1 MSGEWLQVSVC
12 CIGIYWNSSKSLGL
26 SVAER
31 LIRMLR
37 RRGVGVCLNADLNAI
52 MGLTDCLVDRFD
64 RCQLLIILG
73 GDGTILSGLD
83 YAIEN
88 DLPILGINLGRL
100 GFLTELE
107 TDELDEGVIDR
118 LLTGDYAVDTRTTM
132 MVEGWDYRKF
142 FALNDIVITR
152 ATSSVRILSLEYQA
166 NGAMV
171 DCISGDGLIVATA
184 TGSTAYSLS
193 AGGPV
198 VQPGLECFVLTPI
211 CPHTLNAR
219 PVVVSAD
226 ERITVRMVDD
236 RGGAHAVLDGRRV
249 IALDRNKPEITI
261 RRSIR
266 QARFVRM
273 YEKNYYGLLR
283 NKLSEWTH

>member
-1 MSGEWLQVSVC
+1 MSVRCV
-12 CIGIYWNSSKSLGL
+12 GIHWNSSKRQGLG
-26 SVAER
+26 VADR
-31 LIRMLR
+31 LIGMLR
-37 RRGVGVCLNADLNAI
+37 RRGVDVCLNAELSADAGI
-52 MGLTDCLVDRFD
+52 SDCLVDQFD
-64 RCQLLIILG
+64 RCQLLFVLG

-83 YAIEN
+83 CAIPN
-88 DLPILGINLGRL
+88 DLPIVGINLGRL

-107 TDELDEGVIDR
+107 TNQLDDNVIDR
-118 LLTGDYAVDTRTTM
+118 LLCEDYAIDTRMTM
-132 MVEGWDYRKF
+132 MVEGQDYLKY

-152 ATSSVRILSLEYQA
+152 ATPSVRILSLEYEA
-166 NGAMV
+166 NGALV

-198 VQPGLECFVLTPI
+198 VLPGLECFVLTPI

-226 ERITVRMVDD
+226 ERSTVRMVDD

>member
-1 MSGEWLQVSVC
+1 MSVR
-12 CIGIYWNSSKSLGL
+12 CIGIYWNSSKSMGL

-31 LIRMLR
+31 LIGILR
-37 RRGVGVCLNADLNAI
+37 RRGVDVCLNADLNAI

-226 ERITVRMVDD
+226 ERITVRMLDD
-236 RGGAHAVLDGRRV
+236 RGGAQAVLDGRRA
-249 IALDRNKPEITI
+249 IILDREQPEITI
-261 RRSIR
+261 RRSVR
-266 QARFVRM
+266 QARFVRLN
-273 YEKNYYGLLR
+273 EKNFYGLLR
-283 NKLSEWTH
+283 SKLSEWTH

>member
-1 MSGEWLQVSVC
+1 MSVR
-12 CIGIYWNSSKSLGL
+12 CIGIHWNSSKPMGL
-26 SVAER
+26 EVAER
-31 LIRMLR
+31 LIDMLR
-37 RRGVGVCLNADLNAI
+37 RRGVQVCLNADLGERMDAA
-52 MGLTDCLVDRFD
+52 DCLVDRFD
-64 RCQLLIILG
+64 RCQLLIVLG

-88 DLPILGINLGRL
+88 DLPILGVNLGRL

-118 LLTGDYAVDTRTTM
+118 LLNGDYAIDTRTTM
-132 MVEGWDYRKF
+132 MVEGRDYLKY

-152 ATSSVRILSLEYQA
+152 ATPSVRIVSLEYQA

-198 VQPGLECFVLTPI
+198 VLPGLECFVLTPI

-236 RGGAHAVLDGRRV
+236 RGGAQAVLDGRRV
-249 IALDRNKPEITI
+249 ISLDREHPEITI
-261 RRSIR
+261 RRSVR
-266 QARFVRM
+266 QARFVRL

-283 NKLSEWTH
+283 SKLSEWTH

>member
-1 MSGEWLQVSVC
+1 MSVRCV
-12 CIGIYWNSSKSLGL
+12 GIYWNSSKSLGP

-31 LIRMLR
+31 LIGMLR
-37 RRGVGVCLNADLNAI
+37 QRGVAVCLNADLNATI
-52 MGLTDCLVDRFD
+52 GMTDCLVDRFD
-64 RCQLLIILG
+64 RCQLLIVLG

-83 YAIEN
+83 HAIEN
-88 DLPILGINLGRL
+88 DLPIVGINLGRL

-118 LLTGDYAVDTRTTM
+118 LLNGDYTVDTRTTM

-142 FALNDIVITR
+142 FALNDIVIAR
-152 ATSSVRILSLEYQA
+152 ATSSVRILSLEYEA

-198 VQPGLECFVLTPI
+198 VLPGLECFVLTPI

-236 RGGAHAVLDGRRV
+236 RGGAQAVLDGRRAIV
-249 IALDRNKPEITI
+249 LDREHPEITI
-261 RRSIR
+261 RRSVR
-266 QARFVRM
+266 QARFVRLN
-273 YEKNYYGLLR
+273 EKNYYGLLR
-283 NKLSEWTH
+283 SKLSEWTH

>member
-1 MSGEWLQVSVC
+1 MSVRCV
-12 CIGIYWNSSKSLGL
+12 GIYWNSSKSLGL
-26 SVAER
+26 GVAER
-31 LIRMLR
+31 LIDMLR
-37 RRGVGVCLNADLNAI
+37 QRGVAVCLNADLNAM

-64 RCQLLIILG
+64 RCQLLIVLG

-83 YAIEN
+83 HAIEN

-118 LLTGDYAVDTRTTM
+118 LLNGDYTVDTRTTM

-152 ATSSVRILSLEYQA
+152 ATSSVRILSLEYEA

-198 VQPGLECFVLTPI
+198 VLPGLECFVLTPI

-236 RGGAHAVLDGRRV
+236 RGGAQAVLDGRRA
-249 IALDRNKPEITI
+249 IMLDRDHPEITI

-266 QARFVRM
+266 QARFVRLN
-273 YEKNYYGLLR
+273 EKNYYGLLR
-283 NKLSEWTH
+283 SKLSEWTH

>member
-1 MSGEWLQVSVC
+1 MSVRCV
-12 CIGIYWNSSKSLGL
+12 GIHWNSSKRQGLG
-26 SVAER
+26 VADK
-31 LIRMLR
+31 LIGMLR
-37 RRGVGVCLNADLNAI
+37 RRGVEVCLNAELSADVGI
-52 MGLTDCLVDRFD
+52 SDCLVDQFD
-64 RCQLLIILG
+64 RCQLLFVLG

-83 YAIEN
+83 CAIPN
-88 DLPILGINLGRL
+88 DLPIVGVNLGRL

-107 TDELDEGVIDR
+107 INQLDDNVIDR
-118 LLTGDYAVDTRTTM
+118 LLCEDYAIDTRMTM
-132 MVEGWDYRKF
+132 MVEGQDYLKY

-152 ATSSVRILSLEYQA
+152 ATPSVRILSLEYEA
-166 NGAMV
+166 NGALV

-198 VQPGLECFVLTPI
+198 VLPGLECFVLTPI

-219 PVVVSAD
+219 PVVLSAD

-249 IALDRNKPEITI
+249 IALDRSKPEITI
-261 RRSIR
+261 CRSVR

>member
-1 MSGEWLQVSVC
+1 MSVR

-31 LIRMLR
+31 LIGMLR
-37 RRGVGVCLNADLNAI
+37 RRGVDVCLNADLNAI

-107 TDELDEGVIDR
+107 TNELDEGAIDR

-152 ATSSVRILSLEYQA
+152 ATSSVRILSLEYRA

-226 ERITVRMVDD
+226 ERITVRMLDD
-236 RGGAHAVLDGRRV
+236 RDGAQAVLDGRRA
-249 IALDRNKPEITI
+249 IMLDHEQPEITI
-261 RRSIR
+261 RRSVR
-266 QARFVRM
+266 QARFVRLN
-273 YEKNYYGLLR
+273 EKNFYGLLR
-283 NKLSEWTH
+283 SKLSEWTH

>member
-1 MSGEWLQVSVC
+1 MSVRCV
-12 CIGIYWNSSKSLGL
+12 GIHWNSSKRQGLGM
-26 SVAER
+26 ADK
-31 LIRMLR
+31 LIGMLR
-37 RRGVGVCLNADLNAI
+37 RRGVDVCLNADLSANTGASE
-52 MGLTDCLVDRFD
+52 CLVDQFD
-64 RCQLLIILG
+64 RCQLLIVLG

-83 YAIEN
+83 CAIPN
-88 DLPILGINLGRL
+88 DLPIVGVNLGRL

-107 TDELDEGVIDR
+107 TDQLDEDVIDR
-118 LLTGDYAVDTRTTM
+118 LLGGDYAIDTRTTM
-132 MVEGWDYRKF
+132 AVEGYDCLRY

-152 ATSSVRILSLEYQA
+152 ATPSVTTLSLEYEA
-166 NGAMV
+166 NGALV

-226 ERITVRMVDD
+226 ERITVRMLYD
-236 RGGAHAVLDGRRV
+236 RGGAQAVLDGRRA
-249 IALDRNKPEITI
+249 IMLDREHPEITI
-261 RRSIR
+261 RRSLR
-266 QARFVRM
+266 QARFVRLN
-273 YEKNYYGLLR
+273 EKNFYGLLR
-283 NKLSEWTH
+283 SKLSEWTH

>member
-1 MSGEWLQVSVC
+1 MSVC

-226 ERITVRMVDD
+226 ERITVRMLDD
-236 RGGAHAVLDGRRV
+236 RGGAQAVLDGRRA
-249 IALDRNKPEITI
+249 IMLDREHPEITI
-261 RRSIR
+261 RRSLR
-266 QARFVRM
+266 QARFVRLN
-273 YEKNYYGLLR
+273 EKNFYGLLR
-283 NKLSEWTH
+283 SKLSEWTH

>member
-1 MSGEWLQVSVC
+1 M
-12 CIGIYWNSSKSLGL
+12 
-26 SVAER
+26 AER
-31 LIRMLR
+31 LIDMLR
-37 RRGVGVCLNADLNAI
+37 QRGVAVCLNADLSATI
-52 MGLTDCLVDRFD
+52 GLTDCLVDQFD
-64 RCQLLIILG
+64 RCQLLIVLG

-88 DLPILGINLGRL
+88 DLPIVGINLGRL

-118 LLTGDYAVDTRTTM
+118 LLNGDYTVDTRTTM
-132 MVEGWDYRKF
+132 MVEGWDYRKY

-152 ATSSVRILSLEYQA
+152 ATSSVRILSLEYEA

-198 VQPGLECFVLTPI
+198 VLPGLECFVLTPI

-219 PVVVSAD
+219 PVIVSAD

-236 RGGAHAVLDGRRV
+236 RGGAQAVLDGRRA
-249 IALDRNKPEITI
+249 IMLDRAHPEITI
-261 RRSIR
+261 RRSVR
-266 QARFVRM
+266 QARFVRLN
-273 YEKNYYGLLR
+273 EKNYYGLLR
-283 NKLSEWTH
+283 SKLSEWTH

>member
-1 MSGEWLQVSVC
+1 MSVR
-12 CIGIYWNSSKSLGL
+12 CIGIHWNSSKPMGL
-26 SVAER
+26 EVAER
-31 LIRMLR
+31 LIDMLR
-37 RRGVGVCLNADLNAI
+37 RRGVQVCLNADLSERMDAAD
-52 MGLTDCLVDRFD
+52 GLANRFD
-64 RCQLLIILG
+64 RCQLLIVLG

-88 DLPILGINLGRL
+88 DLPSLGVNLGGL

-107 TDELDEGVIDR
+107 TEELNEGVVDR
-118 LLTGDYAVDTRTTM
+118 LLTGDYAIDTRTTM
-132 MVEGWDYRKF
+132 MVEGWDYLKY

-152 ATSSVRILSLEYQA
+152 ATPSVRIVSLEYQA

-198 VQPGLECFVLTPI
+198 VLPGLECFVLTPI

-236 RGGAHAVLDGRRV
+236 RGGVQAVLDGRRM
-249 IALDRNKPEITI
+249 ITLDREHPEITI

-266 QARFVRM
+266 QARFVRL

-283 NKLSEWTH
+283 SKLSEWTH